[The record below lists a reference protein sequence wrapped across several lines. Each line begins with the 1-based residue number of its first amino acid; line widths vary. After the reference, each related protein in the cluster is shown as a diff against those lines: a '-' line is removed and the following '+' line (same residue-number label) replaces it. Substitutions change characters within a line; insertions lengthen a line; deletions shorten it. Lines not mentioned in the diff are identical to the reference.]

1 MILWNTWW
9 QCHWEQGKLWWQR
22 RHTLWI
28 KERVEMIDTQLFLLV
43 DDQHFG
49 EHAFFF
55 PVKVAFSYHEQQM
68 AFLTHSPLSLQN
80 ELINLLVAFF
90 HIIPRKLSSFF
101 FPDYWVN
108 ISSLCSLS
116 KFSNILLSP
125 GKDSCMSRQ
134 ATWKVL
140 LRRRLGWSP
149 APFHSWLSFVFLVFP
164 APW

>member
-9 QCHWEQGKLWWQR
+9 QCHWEQGKLWWQL

-28 KERVEMIDTQLFLLV
+28 KERVEMISSFSCWWMISILGNMLF
-43 DDQHFG
+43 
-49 EHAFFF
+49 FFF

-80 ELINLLVAFF
+80 ELINLLVAFLK
-90 HIIPRKLSSFF
+90 ILSSESCPVF

-116 KFSNILLSP
+116 KFSSILLSP

-149 APFHSWLSFVFLVFP
+149 APFHSWLFFVFLVFP

>member
-1 MILWNTWW
+1 MVAVSLGTG
-9 QCHWEQGKLWWQR
+9 QTLVTTQAHFMDQGKSWND
-22 RHTLWI
+22 I
-28 KERVEMIDTQLFLLV
+28 QLFLLV
-43 DDQHFG
+43 DDQHFR
-49 EHAFFF
+49 EHAFFFF

-80 ELINLLVAFF
+80 ELINLLVAFLK
-90 HIIPRKLSSFF
+90 ILSSESCPVF

-116 KFSNILLSP
+116 KFSSILLSP

-149 APFHSWLSFVFLVFP
+149 APFHSWLFFVFLVFP